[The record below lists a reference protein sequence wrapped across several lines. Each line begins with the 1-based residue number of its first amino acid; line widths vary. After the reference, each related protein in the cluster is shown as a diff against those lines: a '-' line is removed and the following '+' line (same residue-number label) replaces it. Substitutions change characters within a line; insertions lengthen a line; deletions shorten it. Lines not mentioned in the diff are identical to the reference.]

1 MKETAMN
8 RSLAFICALLCAFV
22 TVSSACA
29 AQSPEWIRFTL
40 EPQRSNTAKLRASFH
55 EQRDGDRN
63 NKWSTNFMP
72 SELAGLEVS
81 SFRAHGTRPLHFAV
95 VREAGRLD
103 CSGNGGNNFAS
114 GSCRFTADPRF
125 AQLLA
130 SRGIGRPTRGQSFA
144 LMAVNARRDMLDA
157 VAAARYPTPKID
169 DVVALAALGV
179 DGRYIAEMARAG
191 YRPKTIQSLIEF
203 KALGITPQWIAGF
216 ARVGYAN
223 VPGDG
228 LVQMRALNITPDFIA
243 GYQRIGYR
251 NLTVNKLVELKAL
264 NITPEFVRSAVRSG
278 EPMPPVND
286 LVEIKLFGRKR

>member
-1 MKETAMN
+1 MN

-22 TVSSACA
+22 SVSSACA
-29 AQSPEWIRFTL
+29 AESPDWIRFTL
-40 EPQRSNTAKLRASFH
+40 EPQRKDPAKLRASFH

-63 NKWSTNFMP
+63 NNWSTGFMP
-72 SELAGLEVS
+72 SELVGLEVS
-81 SFRAHGTRPLHFAV
+81 SFRAAGSRPLHFAI

-103 CSGNGGNNFAS
+103 CAGNGGNSFAA

-125 AQLLA
+125 AELLA
-130 SRGIGRPTRGQSFA
+130 SRGIGRPTRDQSFA

-179 DGRYIAEMARAG
+179 DGRYIGEMARAG
-191 YRPKTIQSLIEF
+191 YRPRTIHSLIEF

-228 LVQMRALNITPDFIA
+228 LVQMRALDITPEFIA
-243 GYQRIGYR
+243 GYQRLGYR
-251 NLTVNKLVELKAL
+251 YLPVSKLVELKAL
-264 NITPEFVRSAVRSG
+264 NITPEFVRSVTRSG
-278 EPMPPVND
+278 QSMPPAND